1 MRFNSFR
8 PFPIHVHKP
17 EGDGGGAA
25 GAGGGAAAGAAAGA
39 GEGGQAGAG
48 TGGTAAAASALPEGL
63 PADWKERLA
72 KAEKLEK
79 AAKDAEDA
87 RLSDIDKANKKAL
100 DAEARAIAADKRAA
114 AARHGLPPELAARLV
129 GSTEAEIEADAQAL
143 KKLIPTAAAATPAN
157 TGTPAGGDPKPAGAA
172 AAELDAKRKAVD
184 EALKKGDT
192 LAAMRL
198 KREVATLEAAG
209 KK

>member
-17 EGDGGGAA
+17 EGDGGG
-25 GAGGGAAAGAAAGA
+25 GAGTAGGAAAGAAAGA

-48 TGGTAAAASALPEGL
+48 AGGAAAATPALPEGL

-143 KKLIPTAAAATPAN
+143 KKLIPTAEAKPAN
-157 TGTPAGGDPKPAGAA
+157 TGTPAGGDPKPAGAGGEVEKKRTEL
-172 AAELDAKRKAVD
+172 AEAQKKNDGLAV
-184 EALKKGDT
+184 L
-192 LAAMRL
+192 RL
-198 KREVATLEAAG
+198 QREIGALEA